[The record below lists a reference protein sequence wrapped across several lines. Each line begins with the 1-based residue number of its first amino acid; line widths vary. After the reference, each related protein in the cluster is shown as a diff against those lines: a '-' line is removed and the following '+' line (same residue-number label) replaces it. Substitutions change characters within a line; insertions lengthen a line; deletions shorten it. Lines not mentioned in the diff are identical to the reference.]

1 MKSYHITATGSFD
14 ALKKIELPDLK
25 PQAGQVLVRVR
36 ATSLNFRDLM
46 ILSGN
51 YGKVQLPR
59 VPLSDGAGEVL
70 AVGEGVA
77 QWKPGDRVAGTF
89 FQNWIRGDLHPG
101 TGESALGGAIDGMLA
116 EQVVLSAEGLVAIP
130 THLSF
135 SEAATLPCAALTA
148 WNALVTHGRVTA
160 SDTVLLQGTGGVSL
174 FGLQFAKMHGARVII
189 TSGSE
194 QKLERARALGADETI
209 NYRTTPDWEQ
219 EVFRLTGKAG
229 VHHVLEVGGAETFA
243 KSLHALAPGGTISV
257 IGGVSG
263 FTTQTPLIDIIGR
276 NALIRGIYVGNREM
290 FEAMNQAITRH
301 KMKPI
306 IDCEFSFDEAA
317 GAYQHLQSGAHFGK
331 VVITI

>member
-89 FQNWIRGDLHPG
+89 FQNWIRGGLHPG
-101 TGESALGGAIDGMLA
+101 TAESAMGGAIDGMLS
-116 EQVVLSAEGLVAIP
+116 ELVVLSAEGLVAIP
-130 THLSF
+130 PHLGF

-229 VHHVLEVGGAETFA
+229 VQHVLEVGGAETFA
-243 KSLHALAPGGTISV
+243 KSLHTLAPGGTISV

-301 KMKPI
+301 KMKPT

-331 VVITI
+331 VIITI